1 MAPTSGAHGGN
12 SVQGKNSSKAPTGSV
27 DPFAS
32 LLGETSTTNS
42 APKTTTTTGLSGGSM
57 SSFNFIANN
66 GANNSNANGVSAMD
80 RIQQAQQAARM
91 QQMQQYQQMQQMQMM
106 KMMQQGASGS
116 GQMNMRMQTMN
127 TGMNTGVYAAG
138 SVKTINPSLFQEKK
152 KDKIEVMKDLI
163 IMLLILDT
171 IQHYYLFILLN
182 TSKIHFWPELKHY
195 LLLLGI
201 M

>member
-1 MAPTSGAHGGN
+1 MAGASSNEVSSNEDSNPPSGTNDLLGDLMTPMAPTSGGQGGN
-12 SVQGKNSSKAPTGSV
+12 SVQGKSSSEVPTVNV

-57 SSFNFIANN
+57 SSFNFMANN
-66 GANNSNANGVSAMD
+66 GANNSNANGMSAMD

-106 KMMQQGASGS
+106 KMMQQGAGGS

-138 SVKTINPSLFQEKK
+138 SVKTINRHFFRKTRKRIKKMLEAQTPS
-152 KDKIEVMKDLI
+152 
-163 IMLLILDT
+163 IL
-171 IQHYYLFILLN
+171 
-182 TSKIHFWPELKHY
+182 
-195 LLLLGI
+195 
-201 M
+201 